1 MTAANTTKK
10 LVVQDEVPQLVRTA
24 LIPQN
29 GVWVIGDMDQAPGPL
44 QIPNAISMEGN
55 DMLYLLVDVTV
66 LGAVPIEMRVEF
78 SHNGDSGVPAA
89 ADWYPECALEPAALA
104 LGIVRAGVAHLLYSF
119 TVTGKYRIPL
129 VMDDKAAR
137 VSFQS
142 NGAPNAGD
150 LAACSALRRIRDSL
164 VSPV

>member
-29 GVWVIGDMDQAPGPL
+29 GVWVVGDLDQAPGPL
-44 QIPNAISMEGN
+44 QIPNVISLEGN

-78 SHNGDSGVPAA
+78 AHDTANGVAA
-89 ADWYPECALEPAALA
+89 NWYPECALEPAALA